1 MKLDVSYKHYK
12 LSSTI
17 TVPIS
22 IRDIILNVKQSLKI
36 SDINVNVIDESNEI
50 IPESEIIL
58 PEKSSNKI
66 LYLVDK
72 PKAIIKGQKPFE
84 KTQSIEEIIM
94 QVTGASEKIVVKKPQ
109 ITNSL
114 DIFEQLSGGDSNL
127 SRLISL
133 LQNLEE
139 QNIDIRVRQ
148 NNPPQNVE
156 PNENYVREL
165 KDMGFPE
172 DRARD
177 ALMRTGN
184 DINRATDILLNGD
197 DEDNNNNHNDEEDQ
211 NEEPDA
217 DI

>member
-58 PEKSSNKI
+58 PEKASNKT

-72 PKAIIKGQKPFE
+72 PKSIIKAQRPFE
-84 KTQSIEEIIM
+84 KTQSIEEMIM
-94 QVTGASEKIVVKKPQ
+94 QVTGASEKLVVKKPQ
-109 ITNSL
+109 ITNGL

-139 QNIDIRVRQ
+139 QNLDIRIRQ

-177 ALMRTGN
+177 ALIRAGN
-184 DINRATDILLNGD
+184 DISRATDILLNGD
-197 DEDNNNNHNDEEDQ
+197 EEDNNNHNDEEDQ

>member
-1 MKLDVSYKHYK
+1 M
-12 LSSTI
+12 
-17 TVPIS
+17 
-22 IRDIILNVKQSLKI
+22 
-36 SDINVNVIDESNEI
+36 
-50 IPESEIIL
+50 
-58 PEKSSNKI
+58 
-66 LYLVDK
+66 
-72 PKAIIKGQKPFE
+72 
-84 KTQSIEEIIM
+84 
-94 QVTGASEKIVVKKPQ
+94 
-109 ITNSL
+109 
-114 DIFEQLSGGDSNL
+114 
-127 SRLISL
+127 ISL

-217 DI
+217 EI

>member
-1 MKLDVSYKHYK
+1 MKLNVSYKQYK

-22 IRDIILNVKQSLKI
+22 IRDILINVKKSLNI
-36 SDINVNVIDESNEI
+36 PDINVNVIDESNDI
-50 IPESEIIL
+50 ISESEILL
-58 PEKSSNKI
+58 PDKSSNKTI
-66 LYLVDK
+66 YLVEK
-72 PKAIIKGQKPFE
+72 PKPIIKAQQPIG
-84 KTQSIEEIIM
+84 KTQSIEEMIM
-94 QVTGASEKIVVKKPQ
+94 QVTGASEKLVIKKPQ
-109 ITNSL
+109 VTNGL
-114 DIFEQLSGGDSNL
+114 DVLEQLSGGDSNL
-127 SRLISL
+127 ARLISL

-139 QNIDIRVRQ
+139 QHIEIRQ
-148 NNPPQNVE
+148 NNPSQNVE

-184 DINRATDILLNGD
+184 DVSRATDILLNGD
-197 DEDNNNNHNDEEDQ
+197 EEENNNPNNEEEDQ